1 MNDIQHRPTITE
13 RVTLAGSE
21 LVDFVKQLIA
31 DGNIRRLIIRKPSG
45 EQLLEVPL
53 TAGLAVGGVF
63 TLLAPLFAAI
73 GAIAALLTK
82 VQVDIE
88 RIDNHPGDQ
97 ERLT

>member
-13 RVTLAGSE
+13 SVTLAGSE